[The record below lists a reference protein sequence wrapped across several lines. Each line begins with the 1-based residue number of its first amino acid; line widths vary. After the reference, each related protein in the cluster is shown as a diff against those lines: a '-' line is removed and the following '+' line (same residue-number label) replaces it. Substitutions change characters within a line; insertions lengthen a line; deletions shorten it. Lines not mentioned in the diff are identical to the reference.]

1 MRSEDGE
8 KRMAIVDDIPDE
20 PPEEDEDESQWETP
34 EGDFVAPI
42 GPPVAPGDFDGDGIP
57 DEYDPDHYE
66 ISEDEE
72 TEIPTYGI
80 DPSGEGDV
88 VQIISDPQF
97 DYQYSQIPTP
107 NFLTEPSPFADLIT
121 TGNADLRE
129 SGVLVARSDEGTT
142 SNVYIKIREGTRVT
156 FAVKL
161 DYQNKAIDRST
172 VFPND
177 WSEEFDLVM
186 EGGDELR
193 WNVPKQSER
202 GIPPWYSIENPL
214 RGIFSL
220 RIDGDERIDQTSPIQ
235 TYHETEGGAWP
246 IRARG
251 QMTLEL
257 AIVKYE
263 VAQSVPAPDD
273 SDEDPEDEDPQ
284 DDDPPRDDPTETEDL
299 FATSDILLGIGVMFL
314 LAFYVISRLEINPN
328 LGSIPN
334 PAVA

>member
-1 MRSEDGE
+1 
-8 KRMAIVDDIPDE
+8 MAIVDDIPDE

-121 TGNADLRE
+121 TGNVDLME

-177 WSEEFDLVM
+177 WSEEFDLVKLIRR
-186 EGGDELR
+186 LR
-193 WNVPKQSER
+193 MHGISLYQLLNARKRQSSIQLASYRPIRLEFNHIIQEDQKLTWNF
-202 GIPPWYSIENPL
+202 IENMDFHDYFHFAFL
-214 RGIFSL
+214 QRFS
-220 RIDGDERIDQTSPIQ
+220 RYFDSVDQ
-235 TYHETEGGAWP
+235 
-246 IRARG
+246 
-251 QMTLEL
+251 
-257 AIVKYE
+257 
-263 VAQSVPAPDD
+263 
-273 SDEDPEDEDPQ
+273 
-284 DDDPPRDDPTETEDL
+284 
-299 FATSDILLGIGVMFL
+299 
-314 LAFYVISRLEINPN
+314 N
-328 LGSIPN
+328 
-334 PAVA
+334 